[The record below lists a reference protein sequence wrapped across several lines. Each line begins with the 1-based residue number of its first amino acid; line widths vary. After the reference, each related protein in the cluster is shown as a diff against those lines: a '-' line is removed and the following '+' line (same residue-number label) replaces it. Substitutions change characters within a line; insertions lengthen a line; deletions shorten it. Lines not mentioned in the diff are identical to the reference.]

1 MTECVFCGIASG
13 EIPANMVFHDDA
25 FVAFNDISPK
35 SPIHIVVIPRQHITS
50 LCEVDQLPPEDR
62 ARMPV
67 VLSEVAR
74 QAGLEQ
80 RLTPQQHTPCQSQKG
95 QAKPPPRYSL
105 VVHEVSLPSN
115 PPNPM

>member
-74 QAGLEQ
+74 QAGLEKDGY
-80 RLTPQQHTPCQSQKG
+80 RVVTNHGPDSRQSVFHLHWHVLG
-95 QAKPPPRYSL
+95 GALLSD
-105 VVHEVSLPSN
+105 S
-115 PPNPM
+115 M